1 MKIYRMPLGSFLA
14 NCYIVETE
22 NKNAAV
28 IDPGGD
34 YPKLKKKLDELGLTM
49 VLHQK
54 HPLTIMQKFLYMKMM
69 HLCLQTGI

>member
-49 VLHQK
+49 KKIL
-54 HPLTIMQKFLYMKMM
+54 LTLLSLI
-69 HLCLQTGI
+69 HI